1 MIFYQVEDVHKRFSQ
16 LEELKSKNW
25 EEVKPVIPGCPN
37 VSKPAALKVK
47 PKPLC
52 KNSKKPVVSSKF
64 KLFRQ
69 QMLEKK
75 GLEKANDSVMIL

>member
-1 MIFYQVEDVHKRFSQ
+1 M
-16 LEELKSKNW
+16 EELKSKNW
-25 EEVKPVIPGCPN
+25 EEVKPVLPGCPN

-64 KLFRQ
+64 ELFRQ
-69 QMLEKK
+69 QMFEKK
-75 GLEKANDSVMIL
+75 GLEKANDGIMIL